1 MQVGHNILLI
11 FCFLLILERGSIL
24 REKKNLARKS
34 TFGIISLQLCTF
46 REKQKVTP
54 GSWLHFCFS
63 AEVDNYKGKI
73 RKIEY
78 RGTLLLFFRFSEN
91 RSALKDE
98 AFLFATT
105 VQSFKNCTIYTCLV
119 WGAVNWIQQVLFLPC
134 RHLVLRFLASMPC
147 MIHFLFL
154 HTNRTGNHNQ
164 YNPDHVH
171 DGRLLYTQCRD
182 HPCHRCCIYKN
193 ADNGV
198 HNLFLCRCTIGH

>member
-1 MQVGHNILLI
+1 MIVRARGKSRWKNLRVQVSHNILLL

-63 AEVDNYKGKI
+63 AEVHNYKGKI

-91 RSALKDE
+91 RSALEDEQKTKNKQNVMTDLHAKD
-98 AFLFATT
+98 FPSTFA
-105 VQSFKNCTIYTCLV
+105 S
-119 WGAVNWIQQVLFLPC
+119 
-134 RHLVLRFLASMPC
+134 SS
-147 MIHFLFL
+147 
-154 HTNRTGNHNQ
+154 
-164 YNPDHVH
+164 
-171 DGRLLYTQCRD
+171 
-182 HPCHRCCIYKN
+182 
-193 ADNGV
+193 
-198 HNLFLCRCTIGH
+198 HNLKKTF